1 MNSTDLKF
9 PAVTLL
15 NRTPEARYLQGPC
28 HSSFQTE
35 YQVQLNIPLDLPMF
49 SNDFFFSS
57 DIPDNLMLLFYGMN
71 CILRFLLSPF
81 GLLLLL
87 AFSRSSIRGWL
98 GIELKRIRKKR
109 MAKEAAG
116 KAMGFQGVCCFFSP
130 FLPLE

>member
-1 MNSTDLKF
+1 M
-9 PAVTLL
+9 LL
-15 NRTPEARYLQGPC
+15 NELNRSQVSSGYPNRTPEARYLQGPC

-57 DIPDNLMLLFYGMN
+57 DIPHNLMLLFYGMN

-87 AFSRSSIRGWL
+87 AFSRSSI
-98 GIELKRIRKKR
+98 
-109 MAKEAAG
+109 
-116 KAMGFQGVCCFFSP
+116 
-130 FLPLE
+130 